1 MADMIVCRQCG
12 VELEPGMEVCPL
24 CEIAVADGKPIP
36 VKPSYRDFAD
46 DAANPKLLKRV
57 LWQIT
62 CILLLSGTLATL
74 LIDLSM
80 VGHVTWSL
88 YPVTICLIL
97 LSYAALMGLWGTKIL
112 IRIVAGWIVSSAVL
126 ILVHFFNGEDW
137 PLRLALPLLSF
148 INLISMALI
157 LIFKNLKVRGLN
169 IVAISFLGA
178 AVVCLMI
185 EATVSQYFQNEVE
198 LSWSVVVSACLL
210 PVTAV
215 IIFMHFRTKNNSDLK
230 KIFHT

>member
-1 MADMIVCRQCG
+1 MIVCSQCG
-12 VELEPGMEVCPL
+12 VELEQGIDVCPL
-24 CEIAVADGKPIP
+24 CETAVADGQP
-36 VKPSYRDFAD
+36 VLGRRFKSDLAE
-46 DAANPKLLKRV
+46 DAAKPKLLKRV

-74 LIDLSM
+74 VIDLSM
-80 VGHVTWSL
+80 AGRVTWSL
-88 YPVTICLIL
+88 YPVTICLLL
-97 LSYAALMGLWGTKIL
+97 LSYAALMGLWGTNL
-112 IRIVAGWIVSSAVL
+112 LLRIVAGWLVSTVLL
-126 ILVHFFNGEDW
+126 ILVHFFIGEDW

-157 LIFKNLKVRGLN
+157 LILRNLKVRGLN
-169 IVAISFLGA
+169 IVAISFLSA

-185 EATVSQYFQNEVE
+185 EATLSQYFQSEVE

-215 IIFMHFRTKNNSDLK
+215 IIFMHFRTKNNSELK